1 MAKISLHAQLAI
13 IYLLYFFI
21 EICLLT
27 KLRRTASV
35 KACSYCCL
43 YSLSVESFFCVLN
56 EYPAMHKT
64 MREVAK
70 VRLGRL
76 GKDSQI
82 KLLDTGINT
91 AADDTQGLF
100 TVPPPATA
108 SGSNVDDESW
118 PKHG

>member
-1 MAKISLHAQLAI
+1 M
-13 IYLLYFFI
+13 
-21 EICLLT
+21 T

-43 YSLSVESFFCVLN
+43 YSLSVESFFRVLN

-82 KLLDTGINT
+82 KFLDTGVN
-91 AADDTQGLF
+91 AADQENTQGLF
-100 TVPPPATA
+100 KVPPPASSTS
-108 SGSNVDDESW
+108 SGSAVDDECW
-118 PKHG
+118 PRYG